1 MNERL
6 LRLLPGVNERLLR
19 LLSGGR
25 SWDCT
30 ANLFLHRY
38 RSATSGKAS
47 RIACLF
53 QLVTAQPVPPALV
66 PPWGYTLNLFW
77 FNFLFMLISKNNMNT
92 CTYLIHTLSLIYA
105 MKLLV
110 IFGIKI
116 YRKLPSYLTQITS
129 LLFLRVGVQLD
140 GGCCCKLG

>member
-6 LRLLPGVNERLLR
+6 IRLLPGVNERLLR
-19 LLSGGR
+19 LLLGDR

-30 ANLFLHRY
+30 ANLFLHRH

-66 PPWGYTLNLFW
+66 PPWGTLW
-77 FNFLFMLISKNNMNT
+77 FNILFMLISENNLNT
-92 CTYLIHTLSLIYA
+92 STYFVHTLSLFYV
-105 MKLLV
+105 MNLLV
-110 IFGIKI
+110 IFRTKI
-116 YRKLPSYLTQITS
+116 YQIFLTIQKT
-129 LLFLRVGVQLD
+129 
-140 GGCCCKLG
+140 